1 MNYKEDINL
10 IKELLASGNI
20 DLARESID
28 NIYAKNPND
37 FFLENFYG
45 AFLALDP
52 DKNSQESAI
61 IKFKRSIELN
71 NKFSEPYYNLA
82 RIYFNRENYY
92 ECADLLKFSI
102 VLEPDNIHYK
112 NLLGHTYIKLKKYI
126 EAAEL
131 FNLII
136 KYEFD
141 NANAYFGLGLVYYQT
156 EEFHKAIFFFKKAI
170 DLKINRV
177 EAYIELSKC
186 YNKTRNNYCENLKLT
201 SEAVKLFR
209 SPLLFI
215 LHAKN
220 LFRFMQIEDGFFYFQ
235 ESIKLDSDILD
246 YYHNYL
252 FYFNYKPNLNFNNYL
267 ELAKKFETKYL
278 EINKFKKYDTNLK
291 MQKKI
296 KLGFVSYDFR
306 DHVIMYQIFD
316 VLKELHK
323 NSEFILYGYY
333 NNAVDDNVTKE
344 VKKYFHFWLNISE
357 MSDSE
362 STNRIRNDEINILF
376 DLSGYTAGNK
386 IGIFIQRAAA
396 IQISWAG
403 YLNSAGLKNMDYII
417 ADSNVVPVNSKN
429 IFMERIIRLPNAWTT
444 LSELGMPVTTQVS
457 NITPAIFNKYLT
469 FGCFSKIYKI
479 NNEVIDLIIKI
490 LKNITNSR
498 FIFQSEYF
506 EDLDY
511 KNYFINIFTTNG
523 IEKERLVLLGD
534 LKRNEFLLKY
544 NEVDIIFDTFPYGG
558 GTTSL
563 EASWMCVPIITKEG
577 DTFLS
582 RCGLSINFN
591 LGLSEMV
598 YKNEDECINKIKS
611 FNNDYNK
618 IQLIKERLIK
628 NKNLHPLFNS
638 KMFANDLSKQIHQ
651 VIKENKEK
659 FDFH

>member
-1 MNYKEDINL
+1 MNYKEEIIS
-10 IKELLASGNI
+10 IKELLAVGNI
-20 DLARESID
+20 DSAKKLLD
-28 NIYAKNPND
+28 NIYNNNLND

-52 DKNSQESAI
+52 DKNKQDLAI

-71 NKFSEPYYNLA
+71 DKFSEPYYNLA
-82 RIYFNRENYY
+82 RIFFNRENYFDCI
-92 ECADLLKFSI
+92 EFVKRSI
-102 VLEPDNIHYK
+102 VLDPDNLHYK
-112 NLLGHTYIKLKKYI
+112 DLLGHAYIKLKKYF
-126 EAAEL
+126 EAKEL

-136 KYEFD
+136 KNEFD
-141 NANAYFGLGLVYYQT
+141 NANAYFSLGIIYYQT
-156 EEFHKAIFFFKKAI
+156 EEFHKAIFFLKKAI

-186 YNKTRNNYCENLKLT
+186 YNKTHNNYCENLKLT

-209 SPLLFI
+209 SSLLFI
-215 LHAKN
+215 LHAEN
-220 LFRFMQIEDGFFYFQ
+220 LFRFLKIEESFLYME
-235 ESIKLDSDILD
+235 ESIKLDPCILNH
-246 YYHNYL
+246 YHTYL
-252 FYFNYKPNLNFNNYL
+252 FYLNYKFNLNFNDYL
-267 ELAKKFETKYL
+267 ELAKRFENKYL
-278 EINKFKKYDTNLK
+278 EINEFKKYDPNFKL
-291 MQKKI
+291 QKKI

-306 DHVIMYQIFD
+306 DHVIMYQISD
-316 VLKELHK
+316 VLKELYK

-333 NNAVDDNVTKE
+333 NNPADDNITKE
-344 VKKYFHFWLNISE
+344 VKKCFHFWVNISE

-362 STNRIRNDEINILF
+362 ATNRIRADEIFVLF
-376 DLSGYTAGNK
+376 DLSGYTTGNK
-386 IGIFIQRAAA
+386 IGIFIQRAAP
-396 IQISWAG
+396 IQVSWAG
-403 YLNSAGLKNMDYII
+403 YLNSTGIKNMDYII

-429 IFMERIIRLPNAWTT
+429 MFTESIIRLPNVWTT
-444 LSELGMPVTTQVS
+444 FSELGMPVTSEVS
-457 NITPAIFNKYLT
+457 NKTPAIFNKYLT

-490 LKNITNSR
+490 LKNITNSI

-523 IEKERLVLLGD
+523 VEKERLVLLGN

-544 NEVDIIFDTFPYGG
+544 NKVDIIFDTFPYGG

-591 LGLSEMV
+591 LGLNEMV
-598 YKNEDECINKIKS
+598 YKNEDECIDKIKS

-618 IQLIKERLIK
+618 IQLIKEKLIK
-628 NKNLHPLFNS
+628 NKNLHPLFDS
-638 KMFANDLSKQIHQ
+638 KMFANDLSKQIYQ

-659 FDFH
+659 FDFY

>member
-1 MNYKEDINL
+1 
-10 IKELLASGNI
+10 
-20 DLARESID
+20 
-28 NIYAKNPND
+28 
-37 FFLENFYG
+37 
-45 AFLALDP
+45 
-52 DKNSQESAI
+52 
-61 IKFKRSIELN
+61 
-71 NKFSEPYYNLA
+71 
-82 RIYFNRENYY
+82 
-92 ECADLLKFSI
+92 
-102 VLEPDNIHYK
+102 
-112 NLLGHTYIKLKKYI
+112 
-126 EAAEL
+126 
-131 FNLII
+131 
-136 KYEFD
+136 
-141 NANAYFGLGLVYYQT
+141 
-156 EEFHKAIFFFKKAI
+156 
-170 DLKINRV
+170 
-177 EAYIELSKC
+177 
-186 YNKTRNNYCENLKLT
+186 
-201 SEAVKLFR
+201 
-209 SPLLFI
+209 
-215 LHAKN
+215 
-220 LFRFMQIEDGFFYFQ
+220 
-235 ESIKLDSDILD
+235 
-246 YYHNYL
+246 
-252 FYFNYKPNLNFNNYL
+252 
-267 ELAKKFETKYL
+267 
-278 EINKFKKYDTNLK
+278 
-291 MQKKI
+291 
-296 KLGFVSYDFR
+296 
-306 DHVIMYQIFD
+306 MYQIFD

-333 NNAVDDNVTKE
+333 NNAVDDNITKE
-344 VKKYFHFWLNISE
+344 VKKYFHFWVNISK

-376 DLSGYTAGNK
+376 DLSGYTTGNK

-469 FGCFSKIYKI
+469 FGCFSKIHKI
-479 NNEVIDLIIKI
+479 NNEVIDLITKI

-577 DTFLS
+577 DTLLS

>member
-1 MNYKEDINL
+1 MNYKEEINS
-10 IKELLASGNI
+10 IKELLAEGKL
-20 DLARESID
+20 DLARELIDSIY
-28 NIYAKNPND
+28 NKNLND
-37 FFLENFYG
+37 SFLENFYG
-45 AFLALDP
+45 AFLALDS
-52 DKNSQESAI
+52 DKAKQDLAI

-82 RIYFNRENYY
+82 RIFFNRENYNDCV
-92 ECADLLKFSI
+92 ELLKFSI
-102 VLEPDNIHYK
+102 VLEPDNFHYK

-136 KYEFD
+136 KNEFD
-141 NANAYFGLGLVYYQT
+141 NANAYFGLGLVYYHT
-156 EEFHKAIFFFKKAI
+156 EEFPKAIFFFKKAI

-209 SPLLFI
+209 SSLLFI

-220 LFRFMQIEDGFFYFQ
+220 LIRFMQIEEGFFYFQ
-235 ESIKLDSDILD
+235 ESIKLDSGILD

-252 FYFNYKPNLNFNNYL
+252 FYLNYKFNLNFNNYL
-267 ELAKKFETKYL
+267 QLAKKFETKYL
-278 EINKFKKYDTNLK
+278 EINEFKKYDTNLK
-291 MQKKI
+291 IQKKI
-296 KLGFVSYDFR
+296 KLGFVSCDFR

-316 VLKELHK
+316 VLKELYK

-333 NNAVDDNVTKE
+333 NNAVDDNITKE
-344 VKKYFHFWLNISE
+344 VKKYFHFWVNISE

-362 STNRIRNDEINILF
+362 ATNRIRSDEINILF

-386 IGIFIQRAAA
+386 IGIFIQRAAV

-403 YLNSAGLKNMDYII
+403 YLNSTGLKNMDYIL
-417 ADSNVVPVNSKN
+417 ADSNVVPANSKN
-429 IFMERIIRLPNAWTT
+429 IFIERIIRLPNVWTT
-444 LSELGMPVTTQVS
+444 LSDLGMPTSSEISTV
-457 NITPAIFNKYLT
+457 TPAIYNRYLT

-479 NNEVIDLIIKI
+479 NNEVIDLIVKI

-506 EDLDY
+506 EDTDY
-511 KNYFINIFTTNG
+511 KNYFNNIFTANG
-523 IEKERLVLLGD
+523 IEKERLILLGD
-534 LKRNEFLLKY
+534 LRRDKFLSKY

-563 EASWMCVPIITKEG
+563 EASWMCVPILTKEG

-591 LGLSEMV
+591 LRLNEMV
-598 YKNEDECINKIKS
+598 YKNEDECINKIKI
-611 FNNDYNK
+611 FNNDYK
-618 IQLIKERLIK
+618 TLQMIKEKLIK
-628 NKNLHPLFNS
+628 NKKLYSLFDS
-638 KMFANDLSKQIHQ
+638 KKFANDLSKQLYGLIE
-651 VIKENKEK
+651 KDKEK
-659 FDFH
+659 LDFH